1 MNSGTVTAD
10 IDTVRQAHEM
20 RNADLLI
27 NLYADDALMQI
38 VDRAHPPSSPLQL
51 RGKQAITDFLRD
63 VCSRDMT
70 HQVVDEVVG
79 KDRLSFD
86 VSCQYASGER
96 VLAASTCDLKNGK
109 IVREVTVQ
117 AWDE

>member
-1 MNSGTVTAD
+1 VSTALFD
-10 IDTVRQAHEM
+10 IDTVRRAHEQ

-27 NLYADDALMQI
+27 SLYADNALIQVI
-38 VDRAHPPSSPLQL
+38 DKAHPPSSPLEL
-51 RGKQAITDFLRD
+51 RGKPAIADFLRD
-63 VCSRDMT
+63 ICSRDMT
-70 HQVVDEVVG
+70 HQVVNEVVG

-86 VSCQYASGER
+86 VACQYATGER
-96 VLAASTCDLKNGK
+96 VLAASMCDLHNGK